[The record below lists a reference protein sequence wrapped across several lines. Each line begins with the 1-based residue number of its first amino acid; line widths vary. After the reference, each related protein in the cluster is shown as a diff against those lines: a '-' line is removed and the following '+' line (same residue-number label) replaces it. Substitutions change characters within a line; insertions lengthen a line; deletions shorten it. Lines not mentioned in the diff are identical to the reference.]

1 MFAPECKRVWDKQ
14 HERSRQKNEVAQKND
29 AQKPRSV
36 KEALRGFAKNR
47 VAVISAIVVV
57 GLVAAGGAYLLWKQH
72 EAAAL
77 PKGIVGING
86 RRVGTNGRVEA
97 TQVDIA
103 TKIAGRV
110 IEIVPQEGDM
120 VSAGEVVARLD
131 KAELEA
137 QLAQGQA
144 EAQRARESARY
155 SRGQRSKPES
165 RTNICAAGTATCG
178 DTGPEGLG
186 DTREIRPAEAGA
198 GQRNSS
204 SHGSYQ
210 SKLMRPRPA
219 VKAADAKVNQL
230 QTELDDTTI
239 ASPVRGRVQYRL
251 IEPGAVL
258 PAGGRIA
265 TVLDLSDVYTT
276 IFVPASV
283 AGQLKIGD
291 EARVVVDA
299 APEYVFP
306 AKVSFVAPES
316 QFTPKTVETQSER
329 EQLYFRV
336 KLKAPLDLLGTEEQ
350 VKAGLRGMGYVRVDP
365 AAAVACL
372 ARR

>member
-1 MFAPECKRVWDKQ
+1 MTGV
-14 HERSRQKNEVAQKND
+14 

-36 KEALRGFAKNR
+36 KEALRSFAKNR

-57 GLVAAGGAYLLWKQH
+57 GLIAAGGAYLLWKQH

-86 RRVGTNGRVEA
+86 RLEA

-110 IEIVPQEGDM
+110 IEIVPREGDM
-120 VSAGEVVARLD
+120 VSAGSVVARLD
-131 KAELEA
+131 KAALEA
-137 QLAQGQA
+137 QLEQGQA
-144 EAQRARESARY
+144 ETQRARETVARAEADVQA
-155 SRGQRSKPES
+155 RKADLTFAQQELQRAEALVEKGY
-165 RTNICAAGTATCG
+165 T
-178 DTGPEGLG
+178 
-186 DTREIRPAEAGA
+186 TREKYDQRKQELDRATAALTAATKQIDEAQA
-198 GQRNSS
+198 S
-204 SHGSYQ
+204 
-210 SKLMRPRPA
+210 
-219 VKAADAKVNQL
+219 VKAADANVERLK
-230 QTELDDTTI
+230 TELDDTTI
-239 ASPVRGRVQYRL
+239 TSPVRGRVQYRL

-258 PAGGRIA
+258 SAGGRIA
-265 TVLDLSDVYTT
+265 TVIDLSDVYTT
-276 IFVPASV
+276 IFLPASA

-291 EARVVVDA
+291 EARVVFDA

-306 AKVSFVAPES
+306 AIVSFVAPES

-336 KLKAPLDLLGTEEQ
+336 KLKAPLPLVVTEEQ

-365 AAAVACL
+365 AAVWPASLAVKAPPND
-372 ARR
+372 

>member
-1 MFAPECKRVWDKQ
+1 MNNVP
-14 HERSRQKNEVAQKND
+14 
-29 AQKPRSV
+29 QKPRSL
-36 KEALRGFAKNR
+36 KEAVHGILKNR
-47 VAVISAIVVV
+47 AAVISAIVVL
-57 GLVAAGGAYLLWKQH
+57 GLIAAGAGYLLWKQH

-86 RRVGTNGRVEA
+86 RLEA

-110 IEIVPQEGDM
+110 IEIVPHEGDM
-120 VSAGEVVARLD
+120 VSARSVVARLD

-144 EAQRARESARY
+144 EAQRARETLAKAESDVNARKADVTLAQQEL
-155 SRGQRSKPES
+155 QRAEALVGKGY
-165 RTNICAAGTATCG
+165 T
-178 DTGPEGLG
+178 
-186 DTREIRPAEAGA
+186 TREKYDQRKQQLDSATAALTSATKAIDEAQA
-198 GQRNSS
+198 
-204 SHGSYQ
+204 
-210 SKLMRPRPA
+210 A
-219 VKAADAKVNQL
+219 VKAADANVERL
-230 QTELDDTTI
+230 QSQFNDTTI
-239 ASPVRGRVQYRL
+239 ISPVRGRVQYRL

-291 EARVVVDA
+291 EGRVVVDA
-299 APEYVFP
+299 APQYVFP
-306 AKVSFVAPES
+306 AIVSFVAPES

-336 KLKAPLDLLGTEEQ
+336 KLKAPLPLLVTEEQ

-365 AAAVACL
+365 AAVWPAWLAVKTPND
-372 ARR
+372 

>member
-1 MFAPECKRVWDKQ
+1 MSDVTP
-14 HERSRQKNEVAQKND
+14 
-29 AQKPRSV
+29 KPHSP
-36 KEALRGFAKNR
+36 KEALRSFAKNR

-72 EAAAL
+72 EATAL

-86 RRVGTNGRVEA
+86 RLEA

-144 EAQRARESARY
+144 EAQRARETLARAQ
-155 SRGQRSKPES
+155 SDVKAREADVTLAQQEMQR
-165 RTNICAAGTATCG
+165 AATLVQ
-178 DTGPEGLG
+178 EGWT
-186 DTREIRPAEAGA
+186 TREKYDQRKQELDSATAALTSATKAVDEAEAG
-198 GQRNSS
+198 
-204 SHGSYQ
+204 
-210 SKLMRPRPA
+210 

-230 QTELDDTTI
+230 QSNLNDTTI
-239 ASPVRGRVQYRL
+239 TSPVRGRVQYRL

-258 PAGGRIA
+258 SAGGRIL
-265 TVLDLSDVYTT
+265 TVLNLSDVYTT

-283 AGQLKIGD
+283 AAQLKIGD
-291 EARVVVDA
+291 EARVVFDA
-299 APEYVFP
+299 VPQYVFP
-306 AKVSFVAPES
+306 ATVSFVSPES
-316 QFTPKTVETQSER
+316 QFTPKSVETPTER

-336 KLKAPLDLLGTEEQ
+336 KLKAPLPLQISEEQ
-350 VKAGLRGMGYVRVDP
+350 VKAGVRGMGYVRVDP
-365 AAAVACL
+365 TAAWPAWL
-372 ARR
+372 AIKTPLAAKTSND

>member
-1 MFAPECKRVWDKQ
+1 MKDVP
-14 HERSRQKNEVAQKND
+14 
-29 AQKPRSV
+29 QKPRSL
-36 KEALRGFAKNR
+36 KEAVRGILKNR
-47 VAVISAIVVV
+47 VAVISAIVVL
-57 GLVAAGGAYLLWKQH
+57 GLIAAGAGYLLWKQH

-86 RRVGTNGRVEA
+86 RLEA

-110 IEIVPQEGDM
+110 IEIVPHEGDM
-120 VSAGEVVARLD
+120 VSARSVVARLD

-144 EAQRARESARY
+144 EAQRARETLAKAESDVNARKADVTLAQQEL
-155 SRGQRSKPES
+155 QRAEALVGKGY
-165 RTNICAAGTATCG
+165 T
-178 DTGPEGLG
+178 
-186 DTREIRPAEAGA
+186 TREKYDQRKQQLDSATAALTSATKAIDEAQA
-198 GQRNSS
+198 
-204 SHGSYQ
+204 
-210 SKLMRPRPA
+210 A
-219 VKAADAKVNQL
+219 VKAADANVERL
-230 QTELDDTTI
+230 QSQFNDTTI
-239 ASPVRGRVQYRL
+239 ISPVRGRVQYRL

-291 EARVVVDA
+291 EGRVVVDA
-299 APEYVFP
+299 APQYVFP
-306 AKVSFVAPES
+306 AIVSFVAPES

-336 KLKAPLDLLGTEEQ
+336 KLKAPLPLLVTEEQ
-350 VKAGLRGMGYVRVDP
+350 VKAGLRGMGYVKVDP
-365 AAAVACL
+365 AAAWPAWL
-372 ARR
+372 AVKAPND